1 MDLSTITEQ
10 ESTEFELLHPTERT
24 PLGVV
29 FTLAGPEH
37 PARKELA
44 AAWGRELRRKINRAG
59 RVTLDDPE
67 DESERELALLAAAT
81 LGWKGVE
88 VDGKP
93 VEFSAA
99 AARALYADSRFAWIR
114 RQIRGAL
121 GDQDL
126 FIRSSSNA

>member
-1 MDLSTITEQ
+1 MDLSSITEQ
-10 ESTEFELLHPTERT
+10 ESSEYQLQHPTERT
-24 PLGVV
+24 PLGVF

-44 AAWGRELRRKINRAG
+44 AAWGRELRRKINRAA

-67 DESERELALLAAAT
+67 DESERELALLVAAT
-81 LGWKGVE
+81 IGWKCVE
-88 VDGKP
+88 IDGKP

-99 AARALYADSRFAWIR
+99 AARTLYADTRFAWIR
-114 RQIRGAL
+114 RQIRSAL

-126 FIRSSSNA
+126 FIRSSSNV